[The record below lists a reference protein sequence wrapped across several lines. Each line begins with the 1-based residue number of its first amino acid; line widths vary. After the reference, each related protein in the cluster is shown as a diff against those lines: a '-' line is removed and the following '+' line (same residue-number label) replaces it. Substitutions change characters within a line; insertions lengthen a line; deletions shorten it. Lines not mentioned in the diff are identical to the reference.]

1 VPLTGEPRLNARE
14 RWLFTQVALHMEAGL
29 RLRVLPGAE
38 VARLRLDGRALDVIE
53 PEIKRGAWREK
64 LGRHVATVEQ
74 ERTRAR
80 RARFEAID
88 AWTALTSGRWVLVER
103 EERGIG
109 RYYAV
114 VEAGRA
120 HSLRALTDLEVRVAE
135 LSARGLAGKAVSYA
149 LGVAPATVSKHLGS
163 AALKLGFN
171 NRTRLV
177 QGVSALLGV
186 GQRPEVHADLTRSE
200 RDVLNLVR
208 RGWSNARIAS
218 ERQRS
223 ERTVANQ
230 VSALLHKL
238 RVPSR
243 RALASMPLKSS

>member
-1 VPLTGEPRLNARE
+1 VASVE
-14 RWLFTQVALHMEAGL
+14 R
-29 RLRVLPGAE
+29 
-38 VARLRLDGRALDVIE
+38 
-53 PEIKRGAWREK
+53 
-64 LGRHVATVEQ
+64 

-80 RARFEAID
+80 RVRIDAVD
-88 AWTALTSGRWVLVER
+88 AWTALASGRWVLAER

-109 RYYAV
+109 RYYSI

-120 HSLRALTDLEVRVAE
+120 YSLRALTDVEMRVAE
-135 LSARGLAGKAVSYA
+135 LSARGLSGKAVSYA
-149 LGVAPATVSKHLGS
+149 LGVAPATVCKYLAS
-163 AALKLGFN
+163 AALKLGFD

-177 QGVSALLGV
+177 QAVSALLGA
-186 GQRPEVHADLTRSE
+186 GPEPEARAALTQSE
-200 RDVLNLVR
+200 LDVLNLVR

-238 RVPSR
+238 QAPSR
-243 RALASMPLKSS
+243 RALASMPLDHLGTSTV